1 MLLRLTSIDE
11 DMPTQFRVAP
21 DALRAGFFRAI
32 ECLELR
38 GIPYYAPHR
47 RMESVH
53 VAVIPALYHVRKP
66 RQAAVSV
73 LVVCRFRM
81 GGARWHDSDARL
93 PMLALKSTRVWPS
106 EVHTVYII
114 STHT

>member
-11 DMPTQFRVAP
+11 DMPTQFQAAP
-21 DALRAGFFRAI
+21 DALRAGFFRPI
-32 ECLELR
+32 EWLELR

-53 VAVIPALYHVRKP
+53 VYHVRKP

-81 GGARWHDSDARL
+81 GRRDGMILTPGCLCWR
-93 PMLALKSTRVWPS
+93 
-106 EVHTVYII
+106 
-114 STHT
+114 